1 MTNLS
6 LFDEYLIDEE
16 RIKIMLLDLTEDDF
30 FNEEV

>member
-16 RIKIMLLDLTEDDF
+16 RIKIILLDLTEDDF
-30 FNEEV
+30 L